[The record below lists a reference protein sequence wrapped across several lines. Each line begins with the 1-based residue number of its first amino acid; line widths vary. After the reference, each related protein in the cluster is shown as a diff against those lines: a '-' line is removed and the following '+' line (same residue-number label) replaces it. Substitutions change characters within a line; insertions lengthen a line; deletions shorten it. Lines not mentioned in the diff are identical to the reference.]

1 MRIRAFRETDRGAV
15 IDLWERCDLTR
26 PWNDPDLDID
36 RKVAHDPGGF
46 VVLEDD
52 DGGIVACAMFGY
64 DGHRGS
70 VNYLGV
76 DPDQHG
82 GGHGR
87 LLMAEIEQRLQS
99 LGCPKIN
106 LMVRAGNRD
115 VVAFYERLG
124 YGTEDVVTMGNRL
137 IEDAPRP

>member
-1 MRIRAFRETDRGAV
+1 MRIRLFREEDRAAV
-15 IDLWERCDLTR
+15 IDLWRRCDLTR

-36 RKVAHDPGGF
+36 RKVARDPDGF
-46 VVLEDD
+46 LVLEDD
-52 DGGIVACAMFGY
+52 VGTLVGCAMFGY

-76 DPDQHG
+76 DPDRRG
-82 GGHGR
+82 GGHAR

-99 LGCPKIN
+99 VGCPKIN
-106 LMVRAGNRD
+106 LMVRTGNVD

-137 IEDAPRP
+137 IEDASRP

>member
-1 MRIRAFRETDRGAV
+1 MRIRPFREADRSAV
-15 IDLWERCDLTR
+15 IDLWQRCDLTR

-36 RKVAHDPGGF
+36 RKVARDPDGF
-46 VVLEDD
+46 LVLEDEA
-52 DGGIVACAMFGY
+52 GELVACAMYGY

-76 DPDQHG
+76 DPDRRG
-82 GGHGR
+82 GSHGR
-87 LLMAEIEQRLQS
+87 LLMAEIEQRLVA
-99 LGCPKIN
+99 LGCPKVN
-106 LMVRAGNRD
+106 LMVRSGNVE

-124 YGTEDVVTMGNRL
+124 YATEDVVTMGNRL